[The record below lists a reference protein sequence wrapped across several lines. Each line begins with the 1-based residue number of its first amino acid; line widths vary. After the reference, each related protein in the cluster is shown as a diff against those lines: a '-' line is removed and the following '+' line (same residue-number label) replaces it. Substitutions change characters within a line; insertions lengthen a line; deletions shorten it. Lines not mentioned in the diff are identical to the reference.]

1 MALSITTILGQDNPS
16 QSRTVINTN
25 FNVVKA
31 ALDTL
36 EGVVNWTTSVATF
49 KGVTVALP
57 TIGTPITTNI
67 FACDATGSFAGNL
80 TVGETLTSKKGVFT
94 TGGLDVDGS
103 NFEVKQAANKIISQ
117 GSIDIHKKVN
127 FLYSTLLDATAYA
140 GLTGGQ
146 YTPDTY
152 ITTLDCTGNLT
163 LLAGE
168 EGQHIKLYM
177 NTNGPVNIQTTNLSP
192 LIASAIVMNG
202 KGQVLELW
210 YRSSKWHVIG
220 KHGSFTITY
229 VA

>member
-1 MALSITTILGQDNPS
+1 MAISLTTILGQDNPS
-16 QSRTVINTN
+16 QSRTVINGN
-25 FNVVKA
+25 FNLVAA
-31 ALDTL
+31 ALNSL

-49 KGVTVALP
+49 KGVTIDLP
-57 TIGTPITTNI
+57 TIGTPITTNL
-67 FACDATGSFAGNL
+67 FACAATGSFTGNL
-80 TVGETLTSKKGVFT
+80 TVGETLTAKKGVFT
-94 TGGLDVDGS
+94 TGGLEVDGS
-103 NFEVKQAANKIISQ
+103 NFEVKQAGNKIISQ
-117 GSIDIHKKVN
+117 GSIEVYKKIK

-140 GLTGGQ
+140 ALTGGQ

-152 ITTLDCTGNLT
+152 ITSLDCTGNLT

-168 EGQHIKLYM
+168 EGQHIRLYM
-177 NTNGPVNIQTTNLSP
+177 NSNGPVNIQTTNLSA
-192 LIASAIVMNG
+192 LIASPIIMNA